1 MRAVILTMMIFTA
14 IGCYAQGD
22 VGYRV
27 AYASP
32 PPSLVYVSP
41 GVQVVA
47 DFDYPVFLADGLYWR
62 YDGGVWYRS
71 RTYTGGWAV
80 TTAVPVAVRRI
91 DRPSRYVHY
100 HATAVARKGD
110 GRAER
115 DHRDK
120 PAPPAR
126 ASRERDHRHP

>member
-1 MRAVILTMMIFTA
+1 MRAVILTMLISTA
-14 IGCYAQGD
+14 IGCYAKGD

-41 GVQVVA
+41 GVRVVA
-47 DFDYPVFLADGLYWR
+47 DFDYPVFLADGVYWR

-71 RTYTGGWAV
+71 RTYTGGWSV

-91 DRPSRYVHY
+91 DRPSRYARY
-100 HATAVARKGD
+100 HATAVARKGG
-110 GRAER
+110 GRA
-115 DHRDK
+115 DHRAS
-120 PAPPAR
+120 PER
-126 ASRERDHRHP
+126 ASRVRDHRHP